1 MSLSYSS
8 LIGKAH
14 YHHAEFRII
23 SKKLNEL
30 HRQGKRNFFDVGFG
44 RGKFLD
50 LASGIGYTVHGV
62 EVNTDYIA
70 AAQNKGYHCVHVSE
84 LQNVTQK
91 FDVILI
97 SHVIEHLHPEELIKI
112 LDSYIQM
119 LDPDGMLIIASPVHG
134 DRFYYDITHI
144 RPYYPQ
150 SIWHSFGEN
159 FEELS
164 VGRTERSLVLRDIYF
179 IRDSYRTRNNRA
191 YYIKDGLQFQ
201 FRALR
206 VINYLL
212 AALYLISGYR
222 IGVRASWLGF
232 YSVKMRSKKS

>member
-1 MSLSYSS
+1 MSLNYSS
-8 LIGKAH
+8 VIGKAH

-23 SKKLNEL
+23 RKKLEVL
-30 HRQGKRNFFDVGFG
+30 HQQGKRHFFDVGFG

-50 LASGIGYTVHGV
+50 LASSIGYSVHGV
-62 EVNTDYIA
+62 EVNADYIA
-70 AAQNKGYHCVHVSE
+70 SAKSKGYRCFHLSE
-84 LQNVTQK
+84 LKTVQQK

-97 SHVIEHLHPEELIKI
+97 SHVIEHLHPQELIEV

-119 LDPDGMLIIASPVHG
+119 LDPDGILIIASPVRG

-159 FEELS
+159 HEELS
-164 VGRTERSLVLRDIYF
+164 LGRTDHSLVLQDIHF

-191 YYIKDGLQFQ
+191 YYIRDGLQVWFY
-201 FRALR
+201 ALR
-206 VINYLL
+206 IINYLL
-212 AALYLISGYR
+212 ASVYLISGYR
-222 IGVRASWLGF
+222 IGVRSSWLGF
-232 YSVKMRSKKS
+232 YSRKTRSTKS